1 MKCICGSS
9 IEPERLAY
17 GLTICKRCAFA
28 GRDQPK
34 YKGMMIFN
42 HKTGGDCQV
51 MSPDD
56 FADHRRLCPYGKNTG
71 RSSGVHV
78 AHKGKPTR

>member
-1 MKCICGSS
+1 
-9 IEPERLAY
+9 
-17 GLTICKRCAFA
+17 
-28 GRDQPK
+28 
-34 YKGMMIFN
+34 MIFN

-51 MSPDD
+51 MSEDD